1 MQLFCPRIRAKD
13 FSFNNPSGACEEC
26 DGLGVNSYFDE
37 DKIVKYK
44 NLSVAQGCI
53 EPWNTPYYQSKIMGL
68 FEFIKEDINKPW
80 SKISEKNKS
89 IILHGIKKK
98 SPSRI

>member
-1 MQLFCPRIRAKD
+1 M
-13 FSFNNPSGACEEC
+13 
-26 DGLGVNSYFDE
+26 NSYFDE

-68 FEFIKEDINKPW
+68 FEFIKEDINNLGVKFLK
-80 SKISEKNKS
+80 KINQSYS
-89 IILHGIKKK
+89 MG
-98 SPSRI
+98 